1 MSRAKAKAEKI
12 RGKNR
17 NQRPGDGK
25 GFEGVRGNEYLNKK
39 PDAATADDGTCS
51 LLSDESRLQLQNP

>member
-25 GFEGVRGNEYLNKK
+25 GFEGVRGNEFLNKK
-39 PDAATADDGTCS
+39 PDGDALATSKGDGGPA
-51 LLSDESRLQLQNP
+51 EVKK

>member
-39 PDAATADDGTCS
+39 PDAATAGDGGGGKKKA
-51 LLSDESRLQLQNP
+51 E